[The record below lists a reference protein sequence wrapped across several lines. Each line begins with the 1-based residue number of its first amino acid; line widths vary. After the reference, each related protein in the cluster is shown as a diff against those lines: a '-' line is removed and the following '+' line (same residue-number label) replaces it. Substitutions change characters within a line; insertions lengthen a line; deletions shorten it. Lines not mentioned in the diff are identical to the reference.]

1 MLARL
6 LLVCCAVSIAALPTS
21 LRRGRPHKHLA
32 ASAFERSHDA
42 GSTAPAIRRVDS
54 SDDLG
59 TMSPKVAPKT
69 HDREKFAKYFA
80 MKNFIFTF
88 VSHCGLSWNGLRGC
102 DVDVE
107 YESERLKKKRI
118 KRDEAEKDMD
128 EKSDLVEDKQAA
140 LEEAEAAADAA
151 DAAFVNKMTEETME
165 EWEAA
170 EEKKE
175 AAWEEK
181 NAALKKLKLAEAYFD
196 ERQEKWVEQLKRVL
210 KEGET
215 DSTLAAF
222 QDALCDRLKK
232 KQKWDGWNKEK
243 TRREG
248 PTANYLANYG
258 CCCFVAG
265 EFV

>member
-32 ASAFERSHDA
+32 ASAFERSSNNA
-42 GSTAPAIRRVDS
+42 GASAPAIVRVDS
-54 SDDLG
+54 SVG
-59 TMSPKVAPKT
+59 
-69 HDREKFAKYFA
+69 HNREKFAKYFA

-128 EKSDLVEDKQAA
+128 EKSDLVEDKEAA
-140 LEEAEAAADAA
+140 EEEAEAACEEA

-181 NAALKKLKLAEAYFD
+181 NAALKKLKLAEDYFD

-248 PTANYLANYG
+248 PTAGYLANYG